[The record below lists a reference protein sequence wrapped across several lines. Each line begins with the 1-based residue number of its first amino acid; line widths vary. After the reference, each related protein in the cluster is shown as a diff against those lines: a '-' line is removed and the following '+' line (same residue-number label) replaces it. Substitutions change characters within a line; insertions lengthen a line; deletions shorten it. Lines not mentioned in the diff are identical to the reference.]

1 MLRSAAL
8 EALPPSL
15 RAHVAFADPALEGE
29 ASRGEPR
36 LGEVRAKAL
45 SLDGWR
51 EREGAS
57 EHRGRAE
64 GEAPNLD
71 AVLPDGGLPRGAV
84 VELAAPGAL
93 GHATT
98 IALRAIAAA
107 QSEARLRSGDPRTVG
122 AWCALL
128 DPWST
133 LHAPALEGHGIDA
146 SRLLVVRPDV
156 DALARVAVRVAESR
170 AFALVV
176 VDTACVPGAERAEG
190 GRLASS
196 VRLERWG
203 TVVRRL
209 ALAVE
214 RTDTT
219 IVLVTDGLAK
229 RVSPLPVALRLEL
242 ARRPGW
248 SIDGASSAAGELA
261 PRLVVRVAKERS
273 GRVRAPVAVAAG

>member
-8 EALPPSL
+8 EALHPSL
-15 RAHVAFADPALEGE
+15 RAHVAFAEPALAEPAMGREGSHGE
-29 ASRGEPR
+29 A
-36 LGEVRAKAL
+36 RAKAL

-51 EREGAS
+51 AREGAS
-57 EHRGRAE
+57 EHRARTE

-93 GHATT
+93 GNATT

-107 QSEARLRSGDPRTVG
+107 QAEARLRSGDARTVG

-133 LHAPALEGHGIDA
+133 LHAPALEAHGVDA

-176 VDTACVPGAERAEG
+176 VDTACVPGAERTEG

-261 PRLVVRVAKERS
+261 PRLVVQVAKERS
-273 GRVRAPVAVAAG
+273 GRVRAPVVVAAG